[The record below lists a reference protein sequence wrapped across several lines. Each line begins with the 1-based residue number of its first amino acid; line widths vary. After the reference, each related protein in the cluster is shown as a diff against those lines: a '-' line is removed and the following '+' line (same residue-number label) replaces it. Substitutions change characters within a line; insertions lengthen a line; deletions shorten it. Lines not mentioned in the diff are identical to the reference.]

1 MNKGDRLAEIL
12 KRYWGY
18 DGFRYPQREIIGDL
32 LNGRDVMA
40 VLPTGFGKSLIYQ
53 VAGLA
58 LGKLTVVV
66 SPLIALMEDQK
77 DGLLRRGIKAEA
89 LTGRIGRERMRTLLD
104 NVRFGDYRFLF
115 LSPERLKHTLVRNFL
130 PHLNVGLFVV
140 DEAHCVSEWGHD
152 FRPEYLEIGP
162 WREHLP
168 GVPFLA
174 LTATALPETRHDIAE
189 QLQLQSPQEYIL
201 SFYRDNISYNVD
213 LTENKFQRLGEHL
226 KNAGAAI
233 VYVGTRKKTVDIS
246 RMLREQGIRADFF
259 HGGLPSEDK
268 AGKLRDWLSGKTSVM
283 VATSAFGMGID
294 KADVRLVIHFDIPW
308 TPEQYVQESGR
319 GGRDGKPAR
328 ALALID
334 RADRE
339 SFFRL
344 LELQTPPVEKIRD
357 VYRKIVSRL
366 HVAPGDGEGAELV
379 ADIKELS
386 RQWGLPVYT
395 LYVSLQILEKYGLI
409 ELDEQSARLSQVQI
423 LSEPAVVYQVL
434 QNQADGS
441 LHWKVLENL
450 VRSGVDIFDF
460 PVKFS
465 ERRWAYQ
472 WEMKQEDLR
481 RALERLKLLGWIAYE
496 PGTDK
501 LTIRLALPRD
511 DDYINMHAAA
521 IRKHMDIKR
530 HKAEKMWEYLQTGT
544 CRVQFLKKYFRED
557 DAEHFRCG
565 RCDNC
570 RRRKQALTLR
580 QAEKQIIRLLKQMDY
595 MDFTA
600 LAEHITDREL
610 LHRALTR
617 LLDNRRIGM
626 DVRRMYFLKK

>member
-1 MNKGDRLAEIL
+1 MNKGDRLANIL

-18 DGFRYPQREIIGDL
+18 DAFRYPQREIITDL
-32 LNGRDVMA
+32 LQGRDVLA

-58 LGKLTVVV
+58 MNKLTVVI
-66 SPLIALMEDQK
+66 SPLVALMEDQK

-89 LTGRIGRERMRTLLD
+89 LTGRIGRTRMRTLLD

-130 PHLNVGLFVV
+130 PHLNTGLWVV

-174 LTATALPETRHDIAE
+174 LTATALPETRRDIIE
-189 QLQLQSPQEYIL
+189 QLHLNNPQEYNL
-201 SFYRDNISYNVD
+201 SFYRNNISYAVD
-213 LTENKFQRLGEHL
+213 LTENKFERLGEQV
-226 KNAGAAI
+226 KQGAPAV
-233 VYVGTRKKTVDIS
+233 VYVGARKKSVDIS
-246 RMLREQGIRADFF
+246 RMLREQGIGADFF
-259 HGGLPSEDK
+259 HGGLSRDEKTDK
-268 AGKLRDWLSGKTSVM
+268 LHDWLSGTTPVM

-294 KADVRLVIHFDIPW
+294 KQDVRTVIHFDIPW
-308 TPEQYVQESGR
+308 TIEQYVQESGR
-319 GGRDGKPAR
+319 AGRDGLPAR

-334 RADRE
+334 TRDRE
-339 SFFRL
+339 NFFQL
-344 LELQTPPVEKIRD
+344 LAMQTPSVEKIRE
-357 VYRKIVSRL
+357 VYLKIVGRL
-366 HVAPGDGEGAELV
+366 HVPTGDGEGAELV
-379 ADIKELS
+379 ADIKDLARRWEM
-386 RQWGLPVYT
+386 PVYT
-395 LYVSLQILEKYGLI
+395 LYVSLQMLEKYGLV

-423 LSEPAVVYQVL
+423 LSEPAVLYQVL

-441 LHWKVLENL
+441 RHWKVLENL
-450 VRSGVDIFDF
+450 VRSSVDIFDY

-472 WEMKQEDLR
+472 WEMDQKEVRQ
-481 RALERLKLLGWIAYE
+481 ALERLRRLGWIAYE
-496 PGTDK
+496 AGSDK
-501 LTIRLALPRD
+501 LTIRLTLPRD

-530 HKAEKMWEYLQTGT
+530 RKAEKMWEYMQTET
-544 CRVQFLKKYFRED
+544 CRVQFIKTYFGEED
-557 DAEHFRCG
+557 AGGFRCG

-570 RRRKQALTLR
+570 RRNAQNLTLR
-580 QAEKQIIRLLKQMDY
+580 QAEQLVINLLKQMDF
-595 MDFTA
+595 MDFAA
-600 LAEHITDREL
+600 LSEHIPDREL
-610 LHRALTR
+610 LHRALSR